1 MQPRSLD
8 HAGSQWQSIAELWG
22 PSCHLTAWFAFGYL
36 KEMRATFEFRF
47 VSALGRCGAGSAL
60 YRHVVWQAWRRGGD
74 AEQELVSMHLCG
86 EKEHI
91 GMTITWLKA
100 CAC

>member
-8 HAGSQWQSIAELWG
+8 HAGSQWQGIAELWG

-36 KEMRATFEFRF
+36 KEIRATFEFRF

-60 YRHVVWQAWRRGGD
+60 YRQVV
-74 AEQELVSMHLCG
+74 LCG
-86 EKEHI
+86 KPGGEEVTQSRNWFPCISVGKKNTL
-91 GMTITWLKA
+91 G
-100 CAC
+100 